1 MRHLVLA
8 AFMIAVALGITSF
21 AASALQS
28 WAMARSV
35 TVDEQPIS
43 DVAKH
48 DSRTRESLDVQA
60 PRQGRSR
67 AQSVAGI

>member
-8 AFMIAVALGITSF
+8 TFMLIAALGITSF

-28 WAMARSV
+28 WATARNV
-35 TVDEQPIS
+35 TTDELPVN

-48 DSRTRESLDVQA
+48 DSRARESRDEQA
-60 PRQGRSR
+60 PRQGRAR